1 MWTTQIAFYNVTTH
15 RDLNFNS
22 QKQFWTLHCNIINH
36 GEVSS
41 KKLYLNLRRN
51 RIQLSNS
58 NPGSGGEI
66 VKTSNVAKVQKS
78 YFEFTVIIQWK
89 AKL

>member
-36 GEVSS
+36 GEFKKIVSES
-41 KKLYLNLRRN
+41 
-51 RIQLSNS
+51 LS
-58 NPGSGGEI
+58 
-66 VKTSNVAKVQKS
+66 Q
-78 YFEFTVIIQWK
+78 
-89 AKL
+89 